1 LKGLQNGRQRSK
13 QAARLAR
20 PANSAADLFWT
31 IDTRGRF
38 VSLITVVG
46 DLDFCEKITDSRA
59 TSIVAAEPFASKP
72 ESLSTN

>member
-1 LKGLQNGRQRSK
+1 LQRSTQDKSRFLKGLQNGRQRSK

-38 VSLITVVG
+38 VSLITAVG
-46 DLDFCEKITDSRA
+46 DLDFCEKNQRQQGN
-59 TSIVAAEPFASKP
+59 EHRGG
-72 ESLSTN
+72 